1 MGGTFVAAAH
11 GGVNGT
17 VAYEVVLTATDASGL
32 SATQS
37 VTLRENRPQLVS
49 LGSDWTAACAP
60 ARGSVTLDGSASGDP
75 DLQPLTYKWTET
87 SGVPV
92 SLTGAGRSRRGGLI
106 AQATSALSI
115 RPTATAPNVARSVRP
130 TPKSQL
136 FKRRVA
142 PWAPRRPMA
151 MPIAGRELCTKRP
164 RPRDGGRW
172 STRAGLRDAG
182 AAAQVAVR
190 QDVRRATT
198 ILPRALL
205 LVAQGI
211 RGGGRLET
219 SQGERGDIGTAGPDR
234 HSLGGGDPQDAG
246 DE

>member
-1 MGGTFVAAAH
+1 LGGTFVAAAH

-92 SLTGAGRSRRGGLI
+92 SLTGDGTPLASFAPPVVPGG
-106 AQATSALSI
+106 AALTFHLDVGDGL
-115 RPTATAPNVARSVRP
+115 TATGGDITITVPDLQDQDGDGDPFCSDCNDLDPSVSSPSQVVSLPESTDDSRP
-130 TPKSQL
+130 PPGQAYYYLVRANNTC
-136 FKRRVA
+136 
-142 PWAPRRPMA
+142 
-151 MPIAGRELCTKRP
+151 GRGSLGITTEGSSIPVPVCL
-164 RPRDGGRW
+164 
-172 STRAGLRDAG
+172 AG
-182 AAAQVAVR
+182 ANQSPKER
-190 QDVRRATT
+190 
-198 ILPRALL
+198 PGKALK
-205 LVAQGI
+205 
-211 RGGGRLET
+211 
-219 SQGERGDIGTAGPDR
+219 
-234 HSLGGGDPQDAG
+234 
-246 DE
+246 